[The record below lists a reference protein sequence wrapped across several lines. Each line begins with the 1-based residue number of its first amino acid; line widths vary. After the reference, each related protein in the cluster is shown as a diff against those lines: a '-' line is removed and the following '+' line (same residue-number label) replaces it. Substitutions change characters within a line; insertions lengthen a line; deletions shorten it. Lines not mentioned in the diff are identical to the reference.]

1 MLVSALSN
9 ATLAQLRTL
18 PAQPSNNN
26 NNKAGLLA
34 ALWGKAVD
42 LAAPRRRKDEESAPH
57 AVASLIDAR
66 EELHS
71 VAANIVRMAQEI
83 GVMGEGVGVEDEEPT
98 AAAWFDEGGHTI
110 PFLLDIA
117 WPPEARLIERDCS
130 CELWDKVKYTY

>member
-1 MLVSALSN
+1 
-9 ATLAQLRTL
+9 
-18 PAQPSNNN
+18 
-26 NNKAGLLA
+26 
-34 ALWGKAVD
+34 
-42 LAAPRRRKDEESAPH
+42 
-57 AVASLIDAR
+57 
-66 EELHS
+66 
-71 VAANIVRMAQEI
+71 MAQEI